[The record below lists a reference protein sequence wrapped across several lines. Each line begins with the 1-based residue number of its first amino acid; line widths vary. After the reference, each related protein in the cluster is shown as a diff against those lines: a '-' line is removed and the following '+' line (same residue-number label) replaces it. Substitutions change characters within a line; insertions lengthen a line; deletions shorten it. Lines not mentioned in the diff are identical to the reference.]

1 MSIFP
6 AKILLA
12 TDGSEDAQLAAKTA
26 LGPSEKLDSEL
37 HVVYVEPMPER
48 HTSRLTRFRF
58 ELPSDVV
65 RSVEEDAK
73 SKLEEQVQKIEQ
85 AGSKVEQAHP
95 RVGLPD
101 AEIVALAEEL
111 GVGLMVM
118 GSRGLGGIRRAVMG
132 RVSDS
137 VVRHAHCP
145 VLIVRQ

>member
-6 AKILLA
+6 TKILLA

-26 LGPSEKLDSEL
+26 LDLSVKLDSEL

-73 SKLEEQVQKIEQ
+73 SKLEEQVQKTEQ
-85 AGSKVEQAHP
+85 AGSKVAQAHP

-101 AEIVALAEEL
+101 AEI
-111 GVGLMVM
+111 
-118 GSRGLGGIRRAVMG
+118 
-132 RVSDS
+132 
-137 VVRHAHCP
+137 
-145 VLIVRQ
+145 